1 VAARRSDDPA
11 AVPQSPGGA
20 DVAVGLAVDAK
31 SLETGYAG
39 LRRGGRL
46 VLVVLVALQAG
57 LGGQDGA
64 HV

>member
-1 VAARRSDDPA
+1 MAPRRSDDPA

-20 DVAVGLAVDAK
+20 DLAVGLAVDAK

-46 VLVVLVALQAG
+46 VLVALQAG
-57 LGGQDGA
+57 FGGQDGA